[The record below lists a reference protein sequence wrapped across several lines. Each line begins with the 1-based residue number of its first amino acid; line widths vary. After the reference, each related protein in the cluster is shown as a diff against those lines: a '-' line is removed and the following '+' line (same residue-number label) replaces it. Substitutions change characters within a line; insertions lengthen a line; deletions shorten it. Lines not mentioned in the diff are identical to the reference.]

1 MQIKQDMAKMLGYN
15 NFAELSLS
23 KKMAKD
29 VNSVMKLTDMLRAR
43 SFPVAQ
49 AELENLKEFA
59 KKEGYSG
66 NLELWDIPYFS
77 ERLREK
83 KYEFSEEE
91 LRPYFSLPAVLDGLF
106 TLAER
111 LFGITI
117 KKADGKA
124 EVWNPDV
131 GFFNIY
137 DSVSFRTIFIIPRF
151 YLRAY
156 LFSLYQKD
164 DE

>member
-1 MQIKQDMAKMLGYN
+1 MQIKRDMAKMLGYN

-23 KKMAKD
+23 KKMAND
-29 VNSVMKLTDMLRAR
+29 VDSVMKLTEMLRAQ
-43 SFPVAQ
+43 SYPVAQ

-66 NLELWDIPYFS
+66 DLELWDIPYFS

-91 LRPYFSLPAVLDGLF
+91 LKPYFSLPAVLDGLF
-106 TLAER
+106 SLAER

-117 KKADGKA
+117 KKADGNI
-124 EVWNPDV
+124 EVWNSDV
-131 GFFNIY
+131 SFFDIY
-137 DSVSFRTIFIIPRF
+137 DSVSSRTVFVILRF
-151 YLRAY
+151 HLTRLSPFYFVFL
-156 LFSLYQKD
+156 L
-164 DE
+164 